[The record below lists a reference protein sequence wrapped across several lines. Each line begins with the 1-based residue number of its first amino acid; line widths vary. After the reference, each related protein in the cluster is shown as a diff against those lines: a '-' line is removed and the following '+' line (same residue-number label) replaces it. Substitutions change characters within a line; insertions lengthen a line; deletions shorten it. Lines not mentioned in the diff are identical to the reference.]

1 MGSGCRSWRIDIYLY
16 GNKKVTCAVLK
27 DRRLDAEI
35 APFWYFSG
43 TRFFIY
49 SLFTYLLFIYIFTII

>member
-35 APFWYFSG
+35 APFSV
-43 TRFFIY
+43 
-49 SLFTYLLFIYIFTII
+49 LFWNKVPYIFTII